1 MPPITTRTITN
12 TEYKD
17 ASLLLFTLMRGA
29 TIETPFLSLAL
40 GAFGLH
46 YSALPDLKDTLTEH
60 LGRHIRSLQIDAPP
74 IAEEAQALFLA
85 AHVFRQTGRWDAFVG
100 EYEEAIIEYC
110 EQLANLRWLRSSLV
124 ATLFLLGFE
133 SEDRFREL
141 SAKAQQYLEDQLQQ
155 GLSSEYP
162 IILFGLSLVRDGN
175 IQMQEDHI
183 SNWLSRQQKPFAHL
197 CLLTIALHSLGH
209 PLFNQ
214 CAQALQGSAF
224 ENYVTTVDPN
234 LSTIRVLLAVI
245 HLAHIGQSSEEIE
258 TALSSL
264 PLDKETREKVSAII
278 RADSR
283 LFIEFRDGMLAQS
296 PIMSHLAFYLF
307 AAAETSLR
315 DAYIISGPLKSDFDE
330 FRKSLSGVPVKVVA
344 RSVLAWCLLL
354 FSVLASVLLYLY
366 WWPMADAIYNWALA
380 QTSIALLQSILDDAL
395 KLLISLPL
403 YVIYGSAMAVWLR
416 GRITW
421 RDLTPGHFWN
431 SLKEIAS
438 SIVSAV
444 GFCRE

>member
-1 MPPITTRTITN
+1 MPPLATRTITN

-29 TIETPFLSLAL
+29 TVETPFLSLAL

-46 YSALPDLKDTLTEH
+46 YSALPVIEGTLAEH
-60 LGRHIRSLQIDAPP
+60 LVRRIRSLQIDAPP
-74 IAEEAQALFLA
+74 VAEEAQALFLA
-85 AHVFRQTGRWDAFVG
+85 AHVLRQTGRWDALVG

-110 EQLANLRWLRSSLV
+110 EQLANLRWLRNSLV

-141 SAKAQQYLEDQLQQ
+141 STKAQQYLEDQLQQ

-162 IILFGLSLVRDGN
+162 IILFGLSLARDGN
-175 IQMQEDHI
+175 IQVQEGTI
-183 SNWLSRQQKPFAHL
+183 NNWLSRQQKPFAHL
-197 CLLTIALHSLGH
+197 CLLTVALHSLGH

-224 ENYVTTVDPN
+224 ENYVTTVAPN

-296 PIMSHLAFYLF
+296 PVVSHLAFYLF
-307 AAAETSLR
+307 AAAKTSLR
-315 DAYIISGPLKSDFDE
+315 DAYIISGPLKDDFDE
-330 FRKSLSGVPVKVVA
+330 FRKSSDDVSVKVVA
-344 RSVLAWCLLL
+344 RPVLAWFLLL
-354 FSVLASVLLYLY
+354 FAALASFLLCLY
-366 WWPMADAIYNWALA
+366 WWPLADKIYDWALT
-380 QTSIALLQSILDDAL
+380 QTPNVLIQSYLDDVL
-395 KLLISLPL
+395 KFFILLPL

-416 GRITW
+416 GRIILK
-421 RDLTPGHFWN
+421 DLTLGHILS
-431 SLKEIAS
+431 SLREIVS

-444 GFCRE
+444 GFYRK